1 MQQHVKADLVVI
13 GGGSGGLSVAAG
25 AAMLGVKTV
34 LFERGEMGGDCL
46 NTGCVPSKALIA
58 AGKRAHAFRTADR
71 FGLANIEPQIDWPKV
86 KAHVHDVIA
95 TIAPIDSQE
104 RFEGLGVKVVRE
116 HARFVG
122 PATVASESVRVTARR
137 IVVAAGGGP
146 AVPAIPG
153 LSDTPYLTNENIFD
167 LNERP
172 DHLIVLGGGP
182 IGMELAQA
190 FRRLGAAV
198 TVVQAKRC
206 LPKDDPEA
214 AALVVD
220 SLKADGVVIREGWR
234 AVSIANAGSGVVL
247 EIERE
252 GGARDRLS
260 GSHLLVALGRK
271 VNVHGLDLEK
281 GNVAYTDAGVT
292 LKPTLQSVS
301 NPRVWAVGDIAGL
314 QKFTHTAGWHAAVF
328 VRNGLFKR
336 SADANASPMPH
347 ATYTEPEV
355 AQVGLTESAARE
367 CFGSK
372 VTVTHWKFHE
382 NDRALAERATH
393 GFGKLVIGKGGKILG
408 ATVVGEGA
416 GDLIQL
422 PTLAMANGLGVIAFT
437 KYIAPYPTRGEL
449 IKKLASLYYSPFV
462 FGPRMRFL
470 VSMLQRF

>member
-1 MQQHVKADLVVI
+1 MKADLVVI

-58 AGKRAHAFRTADR
+58 AGKRAHAFRTADVY
-71 FGLANIEPQIDWPKV
+71 GLGNVEPTIDWLKV
-86 KAHVHDVIA
+86 KAHVHGVIA
-95 TIAPIDSQE
+95 AIAPIDSQE
-104 RFEGLGVKVVRE
+104 RFEGLGVHVVRE
-116 HARFVG
+116 HARFSG
-122 PATVASESVRVTARR
+122 PATVESPSVRVTARR

-146 AVPAIPG
+146 AVPPIPG
-153 LSDTPYLTNENIFD
+153 LADVPFLTNESIFE

-172 DHLIVLGGGP
+172 SHLLVLGGGP
-182 IGMELAQA
+182 IGLELAQA
-190 FRRLGAAV
+190 FRRLGSAV
-198 TVVQAKRC
+198 TVIEANAC
-206 LPKDDPEA
+206 LGRDDPEA
-214 AALVVD
+214 ASVVVG
-220 SLKADGVVIREGWR
+220 SLKADGVEIREGWK
-234 AVSIANAGSGVVL
+234 AVSAAPAPGGVTLEVQNQSGATDK
-247 EIERE
+247 I
-252 GGARDRLS
+252 S

-271 VNVHGLDLEK
+271 VNVDGLDLDK
-281 GNVAYTDAGVT
+281 ANVAYTQAGVT

-314 QKFTHTAGWHAAVF
+314 QKFTHTAGWHASVF

-336 SADANASPMPH
+336 SADASASPMPH
-347 ATYTEPEV
+347 ATYTEPEL
-355 AQVGLTESAARE
+355 AQVGLTEAQARE
-367 CFGSK
+367 QFGDK
-372 VTVTHWKFHE
+372 VTITHWKFHE
-382 NDRALAERATH
+382 NDRAIAERANH

-408 ATVVGEGA
+408 ATIVGEGA

-422 PTLAMANGLGVIAFT
+422 PTMAMANGLGVIAFT

-470 VSMLQRF
+470 VSVLQRF